1 MFELKVPEFG
11 ESIQEVQV
19 ATWLKQPGDTVSR
32 NDELVELESEKAS
45 QTLEADQDGV
55 LQEIRVAAGL
65 GGEMNGDPRIDR
77 IEMLI
82 ASRRGGGVE
91 VNWIVGEARSV
102 RLPWERANAGRG

>member
-55 LQEIRVAAGL
+55 LQEIRVAAG
-65 GGEMNGDPRIDR
+65 EFAKVGDVLCVLVWFVLRPRSY
-77 IEMLI
+77 MWYMSG
-82 ASRRGGGVE
+82 AV
-91 VNWIVGEARSV
+91 
-102 RLPWERANAGRG
+102 